1 MLSCSVPVLAI
12 YRPRQWGHGPR
23 RWFGRSSPWT
33 NAQQEKGIA
42 HRPRFVHPSFNGG
55 GRPCFVFQP
64 KNAERALI
72 PLRLII
78 QKKQQNAQ
86 NFSRRLDQTI
96 GLNEAAILGA
106 RGRPKDNDKGSN
118 RTIKRGTTRAYIL
131 ARLDRD
137 GEKELAS
144 GNATARPQIIRSAP
158 DFSGRRRHATAID
171 STAERTQFSE
181 LAACA
186 LHLTAIDVPLLASY
200 AQSIVL
206 CRRIGR
212 DGEPGRPLAEADPCA
227 GDAGAQ
233 LEIDAAVASRA
244 GGRTAATS
252 AGIGPVVMTPASAK
266 RRDEF
271 LALMARY
278 DELGRLLPADF
289 DARDADDGELAGVEL
304 VFAELDRVRA
314 AMKAVLVDEAWAN
327 A

>member
-12 YRPRQWGHGPR
+12 YRPRQCGHGPR

-206 CRRIGR
+206 CRRVGR
-212 DGEPGRPLAEADPCA
+212 DGSRVDLWQKLIRAQAMLARSLRLTPQSHREQAAGRRQQAPGSDP
-227 GDAGAQ
+227 
-233 LEIDAAVASRA
+233 
-244 GGRTAATS
+244 
-252 AGIGPVVMTPASAK
+252 
-266 RRDEF
+266 
-271 LALMARY
+271 
-278 DELGRLLPADF
+278 
-289 DARDADDGELAGVEL
+289 
-304 VFAELDRVRA
+304 
-314 AMKAVLVDEAWAN
+314 W
-327 A
+327 